1 MNHGDIDW
9 SRALCRS
16 AAYASSDI
24 WFDEDTEQI
33 AVELCKTRCPLT
45 VLCAQYALEK
55 KEKFGVWG
63 GTTAQQ
69 RKVINWPKNRVKCPG
84 CRSGDVTSLDSKT
97 ETCWSCGLSW
107 KV

>member
-1 MNHGDIDW
+1 MNHNEIDW
-9 SRALCRS
+9 SQGLCHRAEYT
-16 AAYASSDI
+16 ASDI
-24 WFDEDTEQI
+24 WFDDETEEL
-33 AVELCKTRCPLT
+33 AVSLCKMYCPL
-45 VLCAQYALEK
+45 VNVCAQYALDT

-84 CRSGDVTSLDSKT
+84 CRSNDVTSLDSKT

-107 KV
+107 KI